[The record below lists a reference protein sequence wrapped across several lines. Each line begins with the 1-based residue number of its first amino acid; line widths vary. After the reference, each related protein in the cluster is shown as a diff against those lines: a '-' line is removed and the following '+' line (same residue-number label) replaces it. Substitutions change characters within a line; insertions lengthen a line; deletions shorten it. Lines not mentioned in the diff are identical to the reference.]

1 MGLSTKFPWALSE
14 SSINIHFVKV
24 VFILIYFVMRL
35 LHQKT
40 EKFVAIKDGKIGAL
54 EPKGE
59 KTPASFFEETE
70 EGDFYFYKNPQS
82 GHFLILNSDNI
93 ADHHHEN
100 GSGKFTKI
108 KITPRKYAF
117 KFGDFYLAFDDS
129 GNPIKSRE
137 PNDNSLF
144 LVIPV

>member
-40 EKFVAIKDGKIGAL
+40 EKFVAIKDGKFGAL

-108 KITPRKYAF
+108 KEGKPYAL
-117 KFGDFYLAFDDS
+117 KFGDFFLAFDDC
-129 GNPIKSRE
+129 GNPVKSCE
-137 PNDNSLF
+137 INANSLF
-144 LVIPV
+144 LLMPV